1 MLNDI
6 VDLLV
11 SGFGSPTIADI
22 GRQPGGVG
30 GGFLA
35 IFGLL
40 FFTGFV
46 LPPAGWIRGAAF
58 KEDTFC
64 TAGTNIP
71 IKFFENA

>member
-30 GGFLA
+30 SGFFA
-35 IFGLL
+35 IIGLL
-40 FFTGFV
+40 FFTGFG
-46 LPPAGWIRGAAF
+46 LPPAGWIWGSAF
-58 KEDTFC
+58 KEDTLG
-64 TAGTNIP
+64 AGGTYILV
-71 IKFFENA
+71 